1 MGKKWLLPGL
11 WVLLGVVLAGAAVAA
26 EEKPLTYDR
35 VSLSAAAESE
45 VPNDLLTAVLFAQRE
60 GSEASRLA
68 QEVNRAIDWGVE
80 EAKKVPQ
87 VKVRTL
93 EYRTHPVYNKQTL
106 SGWRVRQSIR
116 LESADASLLSELV
129 GRLQKRLSVDS
140 IAYKLSPERRRQ
152 AENELIE
159 RALAAFTGRAKLI
172 AKQLGRPEYRL
183 VKVDVNTGST
193 VSRPIYRTSA
203 MAMRVDAAPPPAIE
217 PGTQTVQVQV
227 NGTIEL
233 RVQ

>member
-1 MGKKWLLPGL
+1 MGGKWLLPGL
-11 WVLLGVVLAGAAVAA
+11 WVLLGVVLASAAVA
-26 EEKPLTYDR
+26 EEDKPLTYDR

-129 GRLQKRLSVDS
+129 GRLQKRLAVDS

-159 RALAAFTGRAKLI
+159 RALAAFTERAKLI
-172 AKQLGRPEYRL
+172 AKQLWRPEYRL
-183 VKVDVNTGST
+183 VKVDVNTGGT
-193 VSRPIYRTSA
+193 VPRPVYRSA
-203 MAMRVDAAPPPAIE
+203 TMAMRADAAPSPAIE
-217 PGTQTVQVQV
+217 PGTQTV
-227 NGTIEL
+227 
-233 RVQ
+233 

>member
-1 MGKKWLLPGL
+1 MGGKWLLPGL
-11 WVLLGVVLAGAAVAA
+11 WALLGVVAVGTVVAA

-35 VSLSAAAESE
+35 VSLSAVAETE

-80 EAKKVPQ
+80 EAKKVPR

-106 SGWRVRQSIR
+106 SGWRVRQSLR
-116 LESADASLLSELV
+116 LESADASILSELV
-129 GRLQKRLSVDS
+129 GRLQTRLAVDS
-140 IAYKLSPERRRQ
+140 IAYKLSPGHRRQ
-152 AENELIE
+152 AENELIQQ
-159 RALAAFTGRAKLI
+159 ALAAFSERAKLI
-172 AKQLGRPEYRL
+172 ADQFGRPEYRL
-183 VKVDVNTGST
+183 VKIDVNTGGT
-193 VSRPIYRTSA
+193 VPRPLFRASA
-203 MAMRVDAAPPPAIE
+203 MAMRADVAPPPAIE

-227 NGTIEL
+227 DGTIEL

>member
-1 MGKKWLLPGL
+1 MGGKWLLPGL
-11 WVLLGVVLAGAAVAA
+11 LALLGVVLVSTAVAA
-26 EEKPLTYDR
+26 EEKSLTYDR
-35 VSLSAAAESE
+35 VSLSAAAETE

-60 GSEASRLA
+60 GSEASHLA
-68 QEVNRAIDWGVE
+68 GEVNRAIDWGVE

-129 GRLQKRLSVDS
+129 GRLQKRLAVDS
-140 IAYKLSPERRRQ
+140 IAYRLSPERRRQ
-152 AENELIE
+152 AENELIQQ
-159 RALAAFTGRAKLI
+159 ALDAFTERAKLI
-172 AKQLGRPEYRL
+172 AKQLGRLEYRL
-183 VKVDVNTGST
+183 VKVDVNAGGT
-193 VSRPIYRTSA
+193 VPRPIYRASV
-203 MAMRVDAAPPPAIE
+203 MAMRADAAPPPAIE
-217 PGTQTVQVQV
+217 PSTQTVQVQV